1 MNLTEL
7 ISSGPSA
14 PPGAP
19 RGPPLGDPEIVGITA
34 DSRQVKP
41 GFLFAAL
48 RGTQQDGRAFAA
60 DAVKKG
66 AAVLL
71 RAAQRGE
78 QETWSDLARIGGD
91 PDNLGIGRRRT
102 PRNASRGRRI
112 GAHQLSKIQSAF
124 LAGSRSSTPG

>member
-1 MNLTEL
+1 M
-7 ISSGPSA
+7 SSGA
-14 PPGAP
+14 PNQTGARLGAI

-66 AAVLL
+66 AAAILTDDVDALALDTDARHRVAVITDANPQRRLALL
-71 RAAQRGE
+71 AARFYVRQ
-78 QETWSDLARIGGD
+78 
-91 PDNLGIGRRRT
+91 PRT
-102 PRNASRGRRI
+102 I
-112 GAHQLSKIQSAF
+112 
-124 LAGSRSSTPG
+124 RSEEH